1 MSKIYKFLKSL
12 ILIINFQS
20 VDATMKGSV
29 ARLINHSCQPNCTAK
44 IITIL
49 GDKKI
54 IIYAKTE
61 IEPGDEIT
69 YDYHFPIEDEKIPCL
84 CGSEGC
90 RGSLN

>member
-1 MSKIYKFLKSL
+1 
-12 ILIINFQS
+12 
-20 VDATMKGSV
+20 MKGSV
-29 ARLINHSCQPNCTAK
+29 ARLINHCCQPNCTAK

-49 GDKKI
+49 GEKKI

-61 IEPGDEIT
+61 ISPGDEIT

-84 CGSEGC
+84 CGVEGC